1 MAGKAGFAARLELV
15 LKALSISGGRL
26 AADAGVDKS
35 LVSRWRAGSVIPS
48 AHNLARLTQVI
59 AERRPGFT
67 MLDWELD
74 IAALA
79 ERFGVAAPAP
89 AVSTQTP
96 PSGFAEWLAL
106 AKLREAALGSGKASA
121 ALAGFWR
128 TTRPVPEFPGKFVHD
143 HVIMQATPDGPLSF
157 RIGLFSSRL
166 IGWSIAVGDQ
176 MYCCATNQLMGN
188 SIFAIFNC
196 VHRPRIDVLDGV
208 TLACM
213 ADAGGVPVAAAC
225 LLERVGDLSGDD
237 EADNAHYES
246 LLAEHP
252 IAPDGSIPEH
262 IQRHLFRDTGPAAL
276 AAGGDPLIMMP
287 SMTSMA
293 RASGVGELRAA
304 GGCSTYDS
312 KIGNGS
318 PNIAVLDHRR
328 KA

>member
-1 MAGKAGFAARLELV
+1 MAEDRCFAERLALV
-15 LKALSISGGRL
+15 LKALAISGGRL
-26 AADAGVDKS
+26 AAEVGVDKS
-35 LVSRWRAGSVIPS
+35 LVSRWCSGSVTPS
-48 AHNLARLTQVI
+48 AHNLARVTQVI
-59 AERRPGFT
+59 ASRQPGFT

-74 IAALA
+74 LSSLAA
-79 ERFGVAAPAP
+79 RFGVAAPVRAAP
-89 AVSTQTP
+89 QV

-106 AKLREAALGSGKASA
+106 PKFREAMLASGQASA

-188 SIFAIFNC
+188 SIFAIFNR
-196 VHRPRIDVLDGV
+196 VQRPKVDVLDGV

-225 LLERVGDLSGDD
+225 LLERIGDLSGEDD
-237 EADNAHYES
+237 ADNARYEE

-252 IAPDGSIPEH
+252 IAPDGSIPEE
-262 IQRHLFRDTGPAAL
+262 IRRHLFRDTGPAAL
-276 AAGGDPLIMMP
+276 AAGGDALLMMR
-287 SMTSMA
+287 SMTSLA
-293 RASGVGELRAA
+293 RGSAPVPSQSG
-304 GGCSTYDS
+304 
-312 KIGNGS
+312 
-318 PNIAVLDHRR
+318 
-328 KA
+328 